1 MGRTELHLTGSPPVL
16 STDSCT
22 QQALSECHW
31 TVRRSPDLQV
41 TKSLLCM
48 QPGVVGEEV
57 PYPRC
62 SNHRATGM
70 TDLDYIPTP
79 NAIGHSWAYQREPL
93 FCGHTVSQMWL
104 LHAAEGCPEGQT
116 EAMAYSS

>member
-1 MGRTELHLTGSPPVL
+1 MVACLGSHRHKRELSLLACDGKDRTTSDWVFPVL
-16 STDSCT
+16 STDSCL
-22 QQALSECHW
+22 QHVLSDCRC

-62 SNHRATGM
+62 SNLRAMGM
-70 TDLDYIPTP
+70 KDLDYIPTP
-79 NAIGHSWAYQREPL
+79 NAIGHSWAYQ
-93 FCGHTVSQMWL
+93 
-104 LHAAEGCPEGQT
+104 
-116 EAMAYSS
+116 